1 MRNLTFENLKMIIKK
16 RQEECFNELKREIKK
31 MERDIETFIAR
42 FCESTTNQATR
53 EYLQSLQR
61 IFGRALAREVS
72 VGRYSVDTPNN
83 SRREFADVF
92 FVMRHSFQHL
102 TCVEPCTKQTIHLNI
117 PLFTGQILK

>member
-72 VGRYSVDTPNN
+72 VGRYSRETPNN
-83 SRREFADVF
+83 PRQRICGRNE
-92 FVMRHSFQHL
+92 
-102 TCVEPCTKQTIHLNI
+102 
-117 PLFTGQILK
+117 

>member
-53 EYLQSLQR
+53 EYLQSLQQ
-61 IFGRALAREVS
+61 IFGRALAREVERD
-72 VGRYSVDTPNN
+72 VTPVRPRIIQD
-83 SRREFADVF
+83 SGFADG
-92 FVMRHSFQHL
+92 MNKMNS
-102 TCVEPCTKQTIHLNI
+102 
-117 PLFTGQILK
+117 GQRRN